1 MENSQNDSNELSQ
14 EEQLDQVT
22 ALLDGAPTGE
32 SGEMDTTDDP
42 ETGLPDGE
50 QVEITDDQE
59 EEAEEQDEQQ
69 AAPEIE
75 AETLAELAEQFGVPV
90 EKLYDIQIPM
100 PAGGDPITLG
110 QFKDRVAE
118 LRQIDAQRE
127 QVRRQATKAQQV
139 EQELQRVLQSVQGAP
154 KEIQQ
159 AQADLIALQ
168 KQAQGVDWA
177 KFERRD
183 PGKAALARQK
193 LQEAMGNAQARLQ
206 RAMQATQQATQ
217 HVRQQRLAAARDQ
230 VLQQVQE
237 WRNPDVA
244 VNDIREIRDV
254 FTQTYGFNPDELMQV
269 DDPRVVMVMRAHAK
283 LLKQAGDADVAV
295 KRVQQAPR
303 HLRPVKSKRTTQGQ
317 KRQAKLNERARQSG
331 SMEDTTAAV
340 SNLLSS
346 HGIR

>member
-1 MENSQNDSNELSQ
+1 MENSQNDSSELSQ
-14 EEQLDQVT
+14 EEQLDQVS
-22 ALLDGAPTGE
+22 ALLDGAPTSE
-32 SGEMDTTDDP
+32 SGEMDTTDEP
-42 ETGLPDGE
+42 ETGILDGE

-59 EEAEEQDEQQ
+59 EEADEQDEQQ

-159 AQADLIALQ
+159 AQADLMTLQ
-168 KQAQGVDWA
+168 KQAQGVDWE

-193 LQEAMGNAQARLQ
+193 LQDAMRGAQARLQ
-206 RAMQATQQATQ
+206 RAYQATQQATEQ
-217 HVRQQRLAAARDQ
+217 VRQRRLFAAKDA
-230 VLQQVQE
+230 VLQNIQE
-237 WRNPDVA
+237 WKDPEVA
-244 VNDIREIRDV
+244 AHDIREIQDV
-254 FTQTYGFNPDELMQV
+254 FSRNYGFDPGELMQV

-283 LLKQAGDADVAV
+283 LLKQVGEADAAV
-295 KRVQQAPR
+295 KRVQKAPR

-317 KRQAKLNERARQSG
+317 KRQVQLNERAKQSG

-340 SNLLSS
+340 SNLLSI
-346 HGIR
+346 HGIQ